1 MKVSVVIPA
10 HNEERYIGRTLAA
23 VKAQSYPDIEIIVVD
38 NDSTD
43 RTAEIVR
50 AIPGVR
56 LVQETRRGV
65 QFAREAGR
73 HVATGDIIVNLDA
86 DCRPEPDWISRAVAH
101 FADPRVVGLSG
112 PYQHY
117 DASVPFRLASFLTQ
131 NVFFFCVSN
140 IANALFHHGVIAMG
154 GNLFARASALRTIGG
169 YDTTIKFHGDD
180 IDTSNRL
187 AAIGSFRYCN
197 DIAVGSSARRY
208 QTLGYF
214 KVQWRYLINY
224 VWVVFFHRPYRNDFG
239 TT

>member
-23 VKAQSYPDIEIIVVD
+23 VKAQTYPDVEIIVVD

-43 RTAEIVR
+43 RTVEVVR
-50 AIPGVR
+50 GTPGVR
-56 LVQETRRGV
+56 LVEEHRRGV
-65 QFAREAGR
+65 QFARESGR

-86 DCRPEPDWISRAVAH
+86 DCLPKPDWISRAVAR

-112 PYQHY
+112 PYEHY
-117 DASVPFRLASFLTQ
+117 DAPPPFRLLSFLTQ
-131 NVFFFCVSN
+131 NVFFHTVSAV
-140 IANALFHHGVIAMG
+140 ANTLFHHGVIAMG
-154 GNLFARASALRTIGG
+154 GNLFARASALRAIGG

-187 AAIGSFRYCN
+187 AAIGSFKYVN

-208 QTLGYF
+208 QQLGFF
-214 KVQWRYLINY
+214 KVQWRYFINY
-224 VWVVFFHRPYRNDFG
+224 VWVVFFHRPFKNDFG